1 MAFAKT
7 IGKVRVEKASIN
19 QQVPE
24 SALAVARIDVTL
36 SNAELIIPSD
46 EGLWTRVRTGLSNS
60 LLAIFW
66 SLSWVIFGVLVLLPW
81 ALVIYAV
88 YRFVLRFR
96 GRAAGTTP
104 AAAVSER

>member
-1 MAFAKT
+1 M
-7 IGKVRVEKASIN
+7 
-19 QQVPE
+19 
-24 SALAVARIDVTL
+24 TL

-88 YRFVLRFR
+88 YRLVLRFR

-104 AAAVSER
+104 AAEVSQR